1 MLVLKK
7 FAKDK
12 PAVLGLVVVLV
23 VVLVAVFARHLA
35 PYPGDVS
42 ASHLLRR
49 LKPPSWAHPFG
60 TDNLGRDI
68 FSRVILGARGALT
81 IAVMVV
87 GTSMLIGVPL
97 GLIGGYYQGWGAE
110 TIMRVTDMFLAVPQ
124 LILALALAQLMTPS
138 LESAML
144 ALTLTYWPFFTRIVY
159 AETRR
164 LKAALFIDALQC
176 IGASGARILFL
187 HILPNCISPVIVRA
201 TIGMGFTIL
210 VAAVLGFLGMGA
222 TSPIRASG
230 ARDERV
236 RSRDPEPAPFDQDGR
251 GRGAYPGSCRARAAA
266 RAHPRRSRR
275 IRLRKVHAGAGD
287 SRHSAEGDD
296 RRERRDPV
304 RGRGPPA
311 PLGARAGTPR
321 SRQPHRLH
329 PAGPLSGAQSGLQ
342 DRHSAAGGDAL
353 ARACTRRWPALRRCP
368 DAAPSR
374 PPRRHFAA
382 GADPRARGG
391 ARPLSAP
398 VLGRSAPTAD
408 DRRRACLLA

>member
-1 MLVLKK
+1 
-7 FAKDK
+7 
-12 PAVLGLVVVLV
+12 VVVLV
-23 VVLVAVFARHLA
+23 VVLVAVFASYLA

-49 LKPPSWAHPFG
+49 LKAPSWAHPFG

-222 TSPIRASG
+222 TPPDPDWGLAISESRQYLPEAWWFSTFPGLAIFLTVLG
-230 ARDERV
+230 FNLLGDGLRDIV
-236 RSRDPEPAPFDQDGR
+236 DPR
-251 GRGAYPGSCRARAAA
+251 L
-266 RAHPRRSRR
+266 RRSR
-275 IRLRKVHAGAGD
+275 
-287 SRHSAEGDD
+287 
-296 RRERRDPV
+296 
-304 RGRGPPA
+304 
-311 PLGARAGTPR
+311 
-321 SRQPHRLH
+321 
-329 PAGPLSGAQSGLQ
+329 
-342 DRHSAAGGDAL
+342 
-353 ARACTRRWPALRRCP
+353 
-368 DAAPSR
+368 
-374 PPRRHFAA
+374 
-382 GADPRARGG
+382 
-391 ARPLSAP
+391 
-398 VLGRSAPTAD
+398 
-408 DRRRACLLA
+408 